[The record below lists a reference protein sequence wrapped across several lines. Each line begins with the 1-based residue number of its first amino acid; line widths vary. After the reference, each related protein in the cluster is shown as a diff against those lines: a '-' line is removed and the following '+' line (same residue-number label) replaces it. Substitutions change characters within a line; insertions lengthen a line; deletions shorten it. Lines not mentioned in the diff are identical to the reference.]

1 MNPIL
6 HVEIPASDLDRA
18 ITFYQRWL
26 QVAVDEPVVLHDCRM
41 AYLPFSDEA
50 AGASIALV
58 LGADYRPSE
67 QGRASTSASM
77 TWMRAWGEHCKRAP
91 SCASDPPMRA
101 TGAWP
106 RSATAKA
113 TALRCRRALL
123 CRAETTLGCC
133 WPSRS
138 SSAEHGLGPTGRGAR
153 ALQPVIDGRVQSRVV
168 R

>member
-67 QGRASTSASM
+67 
-77 TWMRAWGEHCKRAP
+77 
-91 SCASDPPMRA
+91 
-101 TGAWP
+101 
-106 RSATAKA
+106 
-113 TALRCRRALL
+113 L
-123 CRAETTLGCC
+123 
-133 WPSRS
+133 
-138 SSAEHGLGPTGRGAR
+138 GAR
-153 ALQPVIDGRVQSRVV
+153 IYIGVDDLDASFQQLL
-168 R
+168 